1 MKQPNVPVFLI
12 YAGIIHA
19 IGLALLLPIVVTLP
33 GPVSAIAPESS
44 AIDIE
49 IVPATSPAAIT
60 GKEDEQTAALPSPEA
75 LPGEEAPAERV
86 EAQPGADDPPD
97 AEAGVDQGE
106 GAIGPKAEPEDTIA
120 VRENAKSDAAK
131 PAQPARGPAKKSAV
145 SRKTKPAVRRSTKT
159 QAKIAPFNG
168 ALSGLFSPG
177 APAKRR

>member
-1 MKQPNVPVFLI
+1 M
-12 YAGIIHA
+12 
-19 IGLALLLPIVVTLP
+19 PIVVTLP
-33 GPVSAIAPESS
+33 APGSGSAPESS

-49 IVPATSPAAIT
+49 IVPATFPAAIT

-75 LPGEEAPAERV
+75 LPGEAAPTAERV
-86 EAQPGADDPPD
+86 EAQPDADDPPD
-97 AEAGVDQGE
+97 AEVGVDQGE
-106 GAIGPKAEPEDTIA
+106 EAIGPKAEPEDTIA

-131 PAQPARGPAKKSAV
+131 SAQPARAPAKKPAV
-145 SRKTKPAVRRSTKT
+145 SRKTVRRSTKP

>member
-33 GPVSAIAPESS
+33 GPVSGIAPENS

-75 LPGEEAPAERV
+75 VPGEEAPTAERV
-86 EAQPGADDPPD
+86 EAQPAADDPPD
-97 AEAGVDQGE
+97 AEE
-106 GAIGPKAEPEDTIA
+106 EEEAIGPKAEPEDTTA
-120 VRENAKSDAAK
+120 VRENANSDAAK
-131 PAQPARGPAKKSAV
+131 SAQPARAPAKKSAV
-145 SRKTKPAVRRSTKT
+145 SRKTKPAVRRSAKA